1 MEKKRL
7 TAFRLMLTALLK
19 IKAAHAVN
27 MLMRRRLVIEWGLQQ
42 GIHVTGNCSP
52 YEFLQKIRR
61 LITADISELVKQNV
75 LLMAGEQ
82 DHYVPLRQFYDQ
94 IKTLRNVRS
103 LTALLSTQ
111 AEQAQNHC
119 QIGNLALSL
128 QVIVGWLDA
137 MTQAEFK

>member
-7 TAFRLMLTALLK
+7 TAVRLMLTALLK

-61 LITADISELVKQNV
+61 LITAEISELVKQNV

-82 DHYVPLRQFYDQ
+82 DHYVPLCQFYDQ

-103 LTALLSTQ
+103 LTARLFTQ
-111 AEQAQNHC
+111 TEQAQNHC
-119 QIGNLALSL
+119 QIGNLGLSL
-128 QVIVGWLDA
+128 EVIVGWLDA
-137 MTQAEFK
+137 ITHAQTK